1 MIKRSFKNDNR
12 AQIFSLDVMMAL
24 IIITVV
30 LGISADAMD
39 MVSYK
44 TQDYSSRI
52 SLERTTTD
60 AADML
65 IKSPGSPDKWEDYEF
80 SVDTVPGLAK
90 KEEYGTIPN
99 TLSFVKILKL
109 KGSYNQLMYGNVL
122 PYGVNSSMVIYPL
135 DPSLSPITVM
145 NNTVPEIASEVAV
158 ANRTVLCDFM
168 HISAVVKMRG
178 HKNQQWP
185 GEPGLEGEVCPQIN
199 HNKHDS
205 KTGGLEWACHYFN
218 VTAGD
223 LNSTDFYVIT
233 DPPSVTDSAR
243 WGIDRADAQVDCNEK
258 FSNGPILVNNK
269 ITASIGNDTK
279 AVLWFH
285 ILTKED
291 SKDSF
296 DGYIIGVPKGMPL
309 NQVKLDYLGPQLCFF
324 VLKVWY

>member
-1 MIKRSFKNDNR
+1 MRKKGFKKEEK
-12 AQIFSLDVMMAL
+12 AQIFSLDVLLAL
-24 IIITVV
+24 IIITVI

-44 TQDYSSRI
+44 AQDYSSRL
-52 SLERTTTD
+52 SFERTATD

-65 IKSPGSPDKWEDYEF
+65 IKSPGSPNKWEDYGISF
-80 SVDTVPGLAK
+80 DTVPGLAK
-90 KEEYGTIPN
+90 KEEYGTVPN
-99 TLSFVKILKL
+99 TLSLVKILKL
-109 KGSYNQLMYGNVL
+109 KSSYNQLMYGNIL
-122 PYGVNSSMVIYPL
+122 PYGVNSSMIIYPL
-135 DPSLSPITVM
+135 DPSLSPIVVM
-145 NNTVPEIASEVAV
+145 NNTVPESASEVAV

-168 HISAVVKMRG
+168 HISAVVKIRG
-178 HKNQQWP
+178 HEDQEWLD
-185 GEPGLEGEVCPQIN
+185 ELEFEGEICPQMD

-205 KTGGLEWACHYFN
+205 KTEDSGWACRHFN

-233 DPPSVTDSAR
+233 DPTYVTDSSR

-258 FSNGPILVNNK
+258 FSSGPILVTNK

-296 DGYIIGVPKGMPL
+296 DSYIIGVPKGMPL
-309 NQVKLDYLGPQLCFF
+309 NQVKLDYLGPQPCFF